1 MNQII
6 DYLLLWGRGGV
17 VLPAPTPIKRT
28 TVIKF
33 SAKAAAPKQRH
44 PTIEPTIMH
53 GNSPAHRITTP
64 PNAPVKFKQNLFIS
78 ILDFKM
84 LSETDGN
91 KS

>member
-1 MNQII
+1 MNPII
-6 DYLLLWGRGGV
+6 DYLLLRAGEG

-53 GNSPAHRITTP
+53 GNSPTHRITTP

-91 KS
+91 KT

>member
-6 DYLLLWGRGGV
+6 DYLLFRAGG

-64 PNAPVKFKQNLFIS
+64 PNAPVKFKQNLLIS

>member
-6 DYLLLWGRGGV
+6 DYLLLWGMGGGG

-44 PTIEPTIMH
+44 PTIEPTIM
-53 GNSPAHRITTP
+53 PAHRITTP

-91 KS
+91 KI

>member
-6 DYLLLWGRGGV
+6 DYLLFRAGDGGGGG
-17 VLPAPTPIKRT
+17 LPAPTPIKRT

-64 PNAPVKFKQNLFIS
+64 PNAPVKFNKIYLFPY
-78 ILDFKM
+78 
-84 LSETDGN
+84 
-91 KS
+91 